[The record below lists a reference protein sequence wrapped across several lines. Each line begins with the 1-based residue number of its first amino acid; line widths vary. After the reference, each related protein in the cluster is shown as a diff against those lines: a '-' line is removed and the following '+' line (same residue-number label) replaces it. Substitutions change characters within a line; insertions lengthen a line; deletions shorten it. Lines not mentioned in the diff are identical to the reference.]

1 MAFSLAALIARY
13 GYVAVA
19 VGAVL
24 EGESVLL
31 AAGAAAHHGLLHL
44 PAVIAIAA
52 VASTLGDQAWFQI
65 GRRWGTPL
73 LIRLPPLARR
83 APWFQSLLDR
93 HHTRLILAIRFLIG
107 LRIAGPVLMGWA
119 RIDPIRFA
127 VLNAVA
133 ALLWAVVITSIG
145 YGLGNAWTALS
156 ACPNGRW
163 LIGAILAVLGAVLW
177 HHRPGG
183 RNGDC

>member
-13 GYVAVA
+13 GYIAVA

-44 PAVIAIAA
+44 PTVIAIAA

-73 LIRLPPLARR
+73 LVRLPPLARR
-83 APWFQSLLDR
+83 APRFQSLLDR

-107 LRIAGPVLMGWA
+107 LRIAGPILMGWA

-156 ACPNGRW
+156 AYPNGRW